1 MFKHV
6 RSKATTLVVAAA
18 LVIAAAPAAT
28 AGPVNA
34 IDPATAVSDNGTT
47 ADPAV
52 LAARINSTLIKA
64 VPPASKRV
72 ADGANHTPASKLEG
86 TTAPSD
92 IGISSIVGGDDR
104 YQTTPANWWPASST
118 VFITRTTGG
127 VARGHCTGWMIG
139 ANTLIT
145 AGHCV
150 YPRNGT
156 DWYNRAEFTV
166 WPGRDGGSSPYGSCT
181 VASLHSVNGWT
192 SSFSNGWDYGAMK
205 LNCTVGNN
213 TGTFGF
219 MWTSASQNGTA
230 TYNRGYSGDKAFGTQ
245 WASYDQIRVTQDR
258 ELFYFHDTAGG
269 NSGGPV
275 YTYSNPNCNGPC
287 GVAVHAHGFHGS
299 GAPNNNH
306 NSGPRIVEPVF
317 NNFIY
322 WRDL

>member
-1 MFKHV
+1 MFRHAARAAFTV
-6 RSKATTLVVAAA
+6 VFAATSAMVATAPA
-18 LVIAAAPAAT
+18 QAAPS
-28 AGPVNA
+28 AG
-34 IDPATAVSDNGTT
+34 IDPATAVSDTGVT

-52 LAARINSTLIKA
+52 LASRIDATLVKA
-64 VPPASKRV
+64 VAPAQHRQP
-72 ADGANHTPASKLEG
+72 DGADHTAAAKVEG
-86 TTAPSD
+86 TIQPFVGVQD
-92 IGISSIVGGDDR
+92 IVGGTDER

-118 VFITRTTGG
+118 VAITRTTGG
-127 VARGHCTGWMIG
+127 VTRGHCTGWMIG
-139 ANTLIT
+139 DDTLVT

-166 WPGRDGGSSPYGSCT
+166 WPGRDGGSTPFGSCT
-181 VASLHSVNGWT
+181 VASLHSVSGWT
-192 SSFSNGWDYGAMK
+192 SSFMNGWDYGAMK
-205 LNCTVGNN
+205 LNCTVGVN

-219 MWTSASQNGTA
+219 MWTSASQNGTS
-230 TYNRGYSGDKAFGTQ
+230 TYNRGYSGDKPFGTQ
-245 WASYDQIRVTQDR
+245 WASFDSIRVTQDR
-258 ELFYFHDTAGG
+258 ELFYQHDTAGG

-275 YTYSNPNCNGPC
+275 YTYSNPNCGGPC

-317 NNFIY
+317 NNFIF